1 MRMLFIFLAILPS
14 IATIHAHAQAQ
25 DGDAGTSAGQAGF
38 AGSRGAHRITAGSD
52 GLHFSTADGADTL
65 HVHGYLQADD
75 RMFLSNLR
83 GEGLDVF
90 LFRRIRPLFE
100 GTVFRSVDFR
110 FMPDFGQDNPQ
121 IQEAFLEWRR
131 FPAVKLRVGKFKEPI
146 GLEILQQDR
155 QLVFA
160 ERSMASDL
168 LPLRYMGAQVGGTV
182 FSNRIEYAAGYFN
195 GSNDGSN
202 GNFEWLRANEAAAR
216 LFLHPF
222 AASRREALRG
232 FGIGTAGSDGHQH
245 GPIAGLKTVGQKPF
259 FKYAS
264 TATASGPH
272 YRIAPQA
279 NYYAGPLGLTS
290 EYVVSSQDVRNQT
303 LSATVKNVGWQV
315 AGSILLTGEMNHY
328 ETVTPRRAFEPT
340 RGFRYLGA
348 LELAARSSRVRIDR
362 DAFPLLAN
370 PASSAQQATE
380 LGMGMNWILNRFMKL
395 TTDYEHTSFRM
406 AQEDEA
412 VLPHERVLMS
422 RVQLTF

>member
-1 MRMLFIFLAILPS
+1 M
-14 IATIHAHAQAQ
+14 
-25 DGDAGTSAGQAGF
+25 
-38 AGSRGAHRITAGSD
+38 
-52 GLHFSTADGADTL
+52 FS
-65 HVHGYLQADD
+65 
-75 RMFLSNLR
+75 SNLR

-100 GTVFRSVDFR
+100 GTVFRTVDFR
-110 FMPDFGQDNPQ
+110 FMPDFGQNNPQ

-131 FPAVKLRVGKFKEPI
+131 FPAAKLRVGKFKEPI

-155 QLVFA
+155 ELVFA

-168 LPLRYMGAQVGGTV
+168 LPLRYMGAQVEGSV
-182 FSNRIEYAAGYFN
+182 FSNRIGYAAGYFN

-202 GNFEWLRANEAAAR
+202 GNFEWLQANEAAAR

-232 FGIGTAGSDGHQH
+232 FGIGMAGSDGHQH
-245 GPIAGLKTVGQKPF
+245 GPIAGLKTEGQNTF

-264 TATASGPH
+264 TAAANGPH

-279 NYYAGPLGLTS
+279 DYYAGPLGLTS
-290 EYVVSSQDVRNQT
+290 EYVVSSQDVRGQT
-303 LSATVKNVGWQV
+303 LSATVKNAAWQV
-315 AGSILLTGEMNHY
+315 TGSILLTGEKNHY
-328 ETVTPRRAFEPT
+328 EAVIPRRAFEPA

-380 LGMGMNWILNRFMKL
+380 LGIGMNWILNRFVKL

-406 AQEDEA
+406 AQSNLA
-412 VLPHERVLMS
+412 ALPAEKVLMS